1 MSGNAMEEGLLLQID
16 NPSHTDSGRIAVP
29 LGAVCGIVMFFLYGA
44 IFDQRV
50 GYLQTLIG
58 MITAFGIGIPT
69 YRLLQQWKEANQA
82 KEYEIIRQM
91 REEETQ
97 RQLAKMKK
105 KRT

>member
-1 MSGNAMEEGLLLQID
+1 MEEGLLLQID

-29 LGAVCGIVMFFLYGA
+29 LSAVCGIAVFFLYGA

-58 MITAFGIGIPT
+58 ITTAFSIGIPT
-69 YRLLQQWKEANQA
+69 YRLLQQWKDANRA
-82 KEYEIIRQM
+82 KEYEITRRL

-97 RQLAKMKK
+97 RQLAEMKK
-105 KRT
+105 KRTQNVEN